1 MKRHAV
7 AALVLAVGTTVGTVQ
22 GAPPTA
28 GAAGQ
33 TASNLV
39 IGWNETLARA
49 ALASGI
55 APGPDPLHESRMY
68 AMVHLAIHDALN
80 TIDRRSD
87 PYAMDFGPL
96 PDASVEA
103 AVAVAAYEVAIPVL
117 EELRA
122 LPAILEIDVDAA
134 RAVVQEAYDEAIG
147 QVADGPARTQG
158 MAIGDAAA
166 TVILAARTEDGS
178 DTEFLDVEYEEGD
191 QPGEYRFI
199 PGAPFAAAPDWG
211 EVRPFLFD
219 DIESIRPR
227 PPHDLASRQYAK
239 DFDELKRLGG
249 DGEGTPSDRTDDE
262 TEIAMFWFE
271 SSPLM
276 WNRIARTV
284 SVSQGLDTW
293 ESARLFALLNMAL
306 ADGYVANWDVK
317 YLYNRWRPQTAI
329 FFGDD
334 DTNRWTDGDETWEPL
349 VPNGATPEYDSGH
362 AIEGAAA
369 AEVMRRVLGTDRVAF
384 SACSYTLPE
393 RTCTDGDP
401 ITRDF
406 KRFSDAAAENGWS
419 RILVGWHFR
428 NAVETGL
435 KRGQGIGAEAVREFL
450 RPVR

>member
-1 MKRHAV
+1 MKRHAA
-7 AALVLAVGTTVGTVQ
+7 AALVLAVGATVGAVQ

-28 GAAGQ
+28 AQ
-33 TASNLV
+33 TAPNLV
-39 IGWNETLARA
+39 IGWNETLATA

-68 AMVHLAIHDALN
+68 AMVHIAIHDALN
-80 TIDRRSD
+80 AIDRRSE
-87 PYAMDFGPL
+87 PYAVDLGEH

-103 AVAVAAYEVAIPVL
+103 AVAVAAYKVAVPVL

-122 LPAILEIDVDAA
+122 LPAVLAINVDAA
-134 RAVVQEAYDEAIG
+134 RAVVQEAYDDAIG
-147 QVADGPARTQG
+147 DVAAGPAKDEG
-158 MAIGDAAA
+158 MAIGEDAAA
-166 TVILAARTEDGS
+166 AILDDRTGDGS
-178 DTEFLDVEYEEGD
+178 DTEFLDFGYEEGD

-199 PGAPFAAAPDWG
+199 PGAPFAAAPGWG
-211 EVRPFLFD
+211 EVTPFLFD
-219 DIESIRPR
+219 DIESIRPHR
-227 PPHDLASRQYAK
+227 PHDLASRQYAK

-249 DGEGTPSDRTDDE
+249 DDEGTPSDRTDDE

-284 SVSQGLDTW
+284 SVPEGLDAWDT
-293 ESARLFALLNMAL
+293 ARLFALLNMAL

-334 DTNRWTDGDETWEPL
+334 DTNRWTDGDESWRPL

-362 AIEGAAA
+362 SIEGAAA
-369 AEVMRRVLGTDRVAF
+369 AEVMRRVLGTDRVTF

-393 RTCTDGDP
+393 RSCTHADP

-406 KRFSDAAAENGWS
+406 KRLSDAAAENGWS

-435 KRGQGIGAEAVREFL
+435 KRGQRIGAEAVREFL
-450 RPVR
+450 QPVR